1 MDYERFRDHGFVPR
15 WADPE
20 VLRPPFQLETIA
32 PPYHPKVLEEQD
44 RRSLYG
50 VPHGESVV
58 DPRFGPVESEEA
70 FLLRR
75 FGARGPP
82 AGEVTRSSVALLC
95 AHRLDKWAAV
105 LANPPSRGS
114 PPATP
119 ALDAWSKLMPPDQD
133 LVDRP
138 QARPLGDARPPSV
151 PCVAPATFGPFSHR
165 VWNLW
170 PELPP
175 DLPTVLPVHP
185 ASVDR
190 PTAPDCSRSTH
201 LGRRAEIGS
210 LKPVF
215 ARVRRYTSKLRPG
228 YCADIDAPCYFDPD
242 DTDREI
248 ARRDGQLDTSSEM
261 TAGWFRDL
269 PASAY
274 DRRAPSP
281 GAPPKRGNFS
291 QDQIGLGKFKLERAA
306 WYLARTGEALEG
318 TATAQCDTF
327 HSASRDYRVDNRSN
341 SRPGGRRAGPPP
353 PAPRL
358 PPEPSCEYK

>member
-1 MDYERFRDHGFVPR
+1 VDYERFLHDGTVPR
-15 WADPE
+15 WADPD
-20 VLRPPFQLETIA
+20 VLRPPFQMETIA

-50 VPHGESVV
+50 VPRGESVV

-151 PCVAPATFGPFSHR
+151 PCVAPATFGPFSQQF
-165 VWNLW
+165 WSLW

-175 DLPTVLPVHP
+175 DLPTVLPVRP
-185 ASVDR
+185 TSVDHQAPSFFT
-190 PTAPDCSRSTH
+190 PTTRNPDWPATSDDPQRGQQRFHRYRAPLH
-201 LGRRAEIGS
+201 Q
-210 LKPVF
+210 
-215 ARVRRYTSKLRPG
+215 RVRGRVR
-228 YCADIDAPCYFDPD
+228 
-242 DTDREI
+242 
-248 ARRDGQLDTSSEM
+248 
-261 TAGWFRDL
+261 
-269 PASAY
+269 
-274 DRRAPSP
+274 
-281 GAPPKRGNFS
+281 
-291 QDQIGLGKFKLERAA
+291 
-306 WYLARTGEALEG
+306 ARTGG
-318 TATAQCDTF
+318 GWR
-327 HSASRDYRVDNRSN
+327 SAW
-341 SRPGGRRAGPPP
+341 PGWNFVS
-353 PAPRL
+353 
-358 PPEPSCEYK
+358 ES